1 MQGLRSAAQLRL
13 LLANSAAARQLL
25 MQHNYRL
32 VISIAKRYIG
42 RGVDTADLV
51 QEVRTRETGSART
64 AQARSPCQPV
74 PAGIDQG

>member
-1 MQGLRSAAQLRL
+1 
-13 LLANSAAARQLL
+13 